1 MPIQFTPDL
10 VPLETQKSA
19 TTRSKNSTPQIP
31 STTEKATATAG
42 LKTSNSKVYTLSGD
56 TRFSIGDRGSLL
68 DAYRQ
73 SRHQIEAQI
82 SALTENHATKS
93 GATPK
98 GLADIADFEGPKG
111 ETYADLAAYWNKENT
126 AQRIFTIA
134 MMGFEE
140 DMDRAEFAARA
151 KSIVKQA
158 YGDVSMMIGGNF
170 PQLVLDTRQAVID
183 AIDQFAGGT
192 QMSEVTY

>member
-10 VPLETQKSA
+10 VPLKTQKPA
-19 TTRSKNSTPQIP
+19 DTRNNNSTAQTQS
-31 STTEKATATAG
+31 STEISSATAG

-73 SRHQIEAQI
+73 SRHQVEAQL
-82 SALTENHATKS
+82 SALMKNHATKS
-93 GATPK
+93 GATAK

-111 ETYADLAAYWNKENT
+111 ETYADLAEYWNKGNT

-134 MMGFEE
+134 MMGYEE
-140 DMDRAEFAARA
+140 DMDRAEFAERA

-158 YGDVSMMIGGNF
+158 YGDVGMMIGGNF
-170 PQLVLDTRQAVID
+170 PQLVQDTRQAVID
-183 AIDQFAGGT
+183 AIDQFASGT
-192 QMSEVTY
+192 EMSEVTY